1 MLERL
6 DTSLFLFLN
15 SLHTNFLDKLM
26 WLLSDKLIWLP
37 LYLAIMIIIIYSQ
50 KNRAL
55 LIIPLLI
62 LAVVISDQ
70 VSVHLFKE
78 VFQRLRPCHNPSLE
92 GLVHIVNGK
101 CGGKYGFV
109 SSHAANTFGLA
120 MLSSSIL
127 KRRWYT
133 IMIIVWA
140 SLVSYSRIYLGV
152 HYPGDILGGALLG
165 ILTGY
170 GLYYAYQVIERR
182 YFSGKDFYL
191 KRD

>member
-37 LYLAIMIIIIYSQ
+37 LYMAIMIIIIYSQ

-55 LIIPLLI
+55 FIIPILI

-78 VFQRLRPCHNPSLE
+78 VFQRLRPCHDPSLE
-92 GLVHIVNGK
+92 DLVHIVNGK

-127 KRRWYT
+127 KRKWYT

-140 SLVSYSRIYLGV
+140 TLVSYSRIYLGV

-170 GLYYAYQVIERR
+170 GLYYIYQVLERK

-191 KRD
+191 KRE

>member
-6 DTSLFLFLN
+6 DKSLFLFLN
-15 SLHTNFLDKLM
+15 SLHNDFFDKLM
-26 WLLSDKLIWLP
+26 WQLSDKLIWIP
-37 LYLAIMIIIIYSQ
+37 LYLAILIIIIYRQ

-55 LIIPLLI
+55 FIIPILL

-70 VSVHLFKE
+70 VSVHLFKD
-78 VFQRLRPCHNPSLE
+78 VFQRLRPCHDPSME

-109 SSHAANTFGLA
+109 SSHAANSFGLA
-120 MLSSSIL
+120 MLSSLIL
-127 KRRWYT
+127 KRKWYT
-133 IMIIVWA
+133 IMILAWA
-140 SLVSYSRIYLGV
+140 TSVSYSRIYLGV

-170 GLYYAYQVIERR
+170 GLYYIYEVLEKK
-182 YFSGKDFYL
+182 YFSGNNIYL
-191 KRD
+191 ERE